1 MITNDIKC
9 MEITVR
15 KLIDKKEML
24 SFHPL
29 IKQLYPSL
37 SAEDYDMQLDDMI
50 PSRYSQV
57 GVFEGDKK
65 IGMAGVWIG
74 HKFWC
79 GKFLEIDHVI
89 VLDSYRSQGIG
100 KLIFEF
106 MKNMAREEG
115 CLSLGLDSFT
125 HNHRSHKMFFKEDF
139 VIKGYHFVHALEE
152 SKMRSF

>member
-1 MITNDIKC
+1 

-15 KLIDKKEML
+15 KLTDKKEML
-24 SFHPL
+24 SFLPL
-29 IKQLYPSL
+29 INQLYPSL
-37 SAEDYDMQLDDMI
+37 SADDYSLQLDEMT
-50 PSRYSQV
+50 PFRYSQV
-57 GVFEGDKK
+57 GVFDGSKQ

-79 GKFLEIDHVI
+79 GKYLEIDHVV
-89 VLDSYRSQGIG
+89 VLESYRSQGIG
-100 KLIFEF
+100 RLIFDF

-115 CLSLGLDSFT
+115 CHSLGLDSFT

-139 VIKGYHFVHALEE
+139 VVKGYHFVHVLEE